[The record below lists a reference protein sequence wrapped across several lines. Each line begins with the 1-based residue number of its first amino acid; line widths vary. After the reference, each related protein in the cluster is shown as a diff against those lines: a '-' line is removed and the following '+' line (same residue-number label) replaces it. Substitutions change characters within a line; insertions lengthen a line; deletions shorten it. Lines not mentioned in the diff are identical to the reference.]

1 MDAVQL
7 ADDYGFAQLYD
18 VVATRFLPSRLPPI
32 VFRPAHAAQRS
43 RPVRDHRLDPVDR
56 QPARVHT
63 HFQDVVMTIS
73 KRVII
78 GMAVTLVLT
87 LSGAGAYLRINGH
100 KTAAGATTEPRS
112 GELPENSAGAA
123 FSTDLAVPV
132 QGAPVLLDTLVM
144 SVGAPG
150 EVASTQRATVRAQ
163 VSGQVRA
170 VRVSENQ
177 AVSSSALLIEID
189 RTEMQLALDEAQ
201 ARLRQAEVSYK
212 ETTLDDARI
221 EDPRARA
228 ERDTAARARSGL
240 DGAVVAVQR
249 AELNLARTRII
260 APFSGRIADVNV
272 GDELLTIQSMDPVH
286 VEAKVGEAQIS
297 YLAVG
302 RTARVTFSAF
312 AGEEFEGRIVTI
324 NPVVE
329 LPART
334 ARVTVS
340 VSNPRGR
347 ILPGMYAYV
356 TLPAERFADNILVP
370 REAIIERDRRT
381 LVFVFE
387 GDGDVGRA
395 KWRYVNTGRANDRY
409 VTIVRDGP
417 EEGMVEPGEIVLV
430 DGHYTLQHDIPV
442 RLVEKPAR
450 AEGARPQ

>member
-1 MDAVQL
+1 MK
-7 ADDYGFAQLYD
+7 
-18 VVATRFLPSRLPPI
+18 
-32 VFRPAHAAQRS
+32 
-43 RPVRDHRLDPVDR
+43 
-56 QPARVHT
+56 
-63 HFQDVVMTIS
+63 IS
-73 KRVII
+73 KRVVI
-78 GMAVTLVLT
+78 GAAVALVLT
-87 LSGAGAYLRINGH
+87 LSGAGAYVRINGH
-100 KTAAGATTEPRS
+100 KAASGATTEPRS
-112 GELPENSAGAA
+112 ADLPENSAGTA

-132 QGAPVLLDTLVM
+132 QGAAVRLDTLVM

-163 VSGQVRA
+163 VSGQVRT
-170 VRVSENQ
+170 VRITENR
-177 AVSSSALLIEID
+177 AVSSGTLLIEID
-189 RTEMQLALDEAQ
+189 PTELRLALDEAQ
-201 ARLRQAEVSYK
+201 ARLRQAEVSYR

-240 DGAVVAVQR
+240 DAAVVAVRR
-249 AELNLARTRII
+249 AELNLTRTRII
-260 APFSGRIADVNV
+260 APFSGRVADLKVVPGQYVNV
-272 GDELLTIQSMDPVH
+272 GDELLTIQNMDPVH
-286 VEAKVGEAQIS
+286 VEAKVGESQIS

-312 AGEEFEGRIVTI
+312 PGEEFEGRIVTI

-340 VSNPRGR
+340 IPNPRGR

-356 TLPAERFADNILVP
+356 TLPAERFADHVLVP

-409 VTIVRDGP
+409 VAIVKDGP

-442 RLVEKPAR
+442 RLVETPSR
-450 AEGARPQ
+450 AEGARPR